1 MKKSITLLLILF
13 TLLVQSNVKAQTTVL
28 SSGMSIQGI
37 ARDINN
43 EALANI
49 DQLDLIFTL
58 YYFVG
63 ASTTPTVMLTRTAA
77 IKTDNFG
84 VFSYVLVIDQAQYN
98 LISTNSAYLR
108 VSSGSIV
115 FSDEKL
121 QTVPYAIHAQNGV
134 PTGSIM
140 PFIGTDAPNGWLLCN
155 GSAIPAGAY
164 YDNLRSL
171 VGGPNTP
178 DLRAMFLRGV
188 GSQTAFPG
196 RQGPALKT
204 VQQDSVISHLHG
216 VNINT
221 NSNGNH
227 THTVGFSND
236 DYNGN
241 GGTNTNGLTRD
252 TNLGDNRTLTT
263 NSTGAHTHTV
273 IGNTANTGGT
283 ETRPINYGVN
293 YIIKI

>member
-1 MKKSITLLLILF
+1 MKKSITLLLLLF

-49 DQLDLIFTL
+49 DQLDLIFTI
-58 YYFVG
+58 YYYIG

-98 LISTNSAYLR
+98 LISTNSTYLR
-108 VSSGSIV
+108 VSSGSVV

-121 QTVPYAIHAQNGV
+121 QTVPYAIYAQNGV

-140 PFIGTDAPNGWLLCN
+140 PFVGTVAPNGWLLCD
-155 GSAIPAGAY
+155 GAVIPNGAY
-164 YDNLRSL
+164 GDNLRTLLGSN
-171 VGGPNTP
+171 NTP
-178 DLRAMFLRGV
+178 DLRGMFLRGTGNV
-188 GSQTAFPG
+188 TAATG
-196 RQGPALKT
+196 KAGPALGA
-204 VQQDSVISHLHG
+204 VQQDSVVSHLHG

-252 TNLGDNRTLTT
+252 TNVADNRTLTT